1 MAGSTLQTRHST
13 THSNSGFLQIISK
26 IFMFR
31 RMFSVCTT
39 SNGVVDVAVEPR
51 LKLSGE
57 LRQDAAANPTN
68 DSFCCW
74 IDAKF

>member
-1 MAGSTLQTRHST
+1 
-13 THSNSGFLQIISK
+13 
-26 IFMFR
+26 MFR